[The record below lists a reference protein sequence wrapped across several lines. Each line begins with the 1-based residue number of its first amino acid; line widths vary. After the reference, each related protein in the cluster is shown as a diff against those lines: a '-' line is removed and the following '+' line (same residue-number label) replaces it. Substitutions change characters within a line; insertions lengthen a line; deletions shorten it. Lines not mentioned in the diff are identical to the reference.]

1 MVIARWKDSPGWR
14 GAFVVLALFAAP
26 PSCSSSGSASAPDAG
41 VADAAQVA
49 DAGEE
54 VTPEDAP
61 ADARGGTGGTIRGGT
76 GGTGR
81 GGSGGSGGSGGNAG
95 SGGTAPPPDAAPEP
109 EVSPTAPPNDTC
121 ADAQVIPTMTPRTEV
136 AATTRGA
143 RHDLDL
149 ACGAGGGDV
158 VFSFTLAE
166 RELVYAD
173 TLGAGFDTLLSFT
186 DACAPPD
193 GGTSAGTEPSCVNDA
208 CGGKQSQAVALL
220 PPGKHYLVLSGAPGE
235 SGDVTIHF
243 EHAPVGSGMVAALP
257 AGTAMTT
264 GMTSG
269 MGRLSLCEGGGAEN
283 SYWWTSCQG
292 FSGGPFMASTCTN
305 TMYDTMLI
313 LQIPRTANVVCND
326 DSCMFQAA
334 ISTNLPPGPGLHVL
348 SVDGYTPKQQGAYSL
363 STTRP

>member
-1 MVIARWKDSPGWR
+1 MVTARWKDSPGWR
-14 GAFVVLALFAAP
+14 GALIGLALFAAP
-26 PSCSSSGSASAPDAG
+26 PSCSSSGSGSAPDAA
-41 VADAAQVA
+41 VADAALPVEA
-49 DAGEE
+49 GGEE
-54 VTPEDAP
+54 VGPEDAP
-61 ADARGGTGGTIRGGT
+61 ADARGGAGGTVRGGT

-81 GGSGGSGGSGGNAG
+81 GGSGGSGGSGGM
-95 SGGTAPPPDAAPEP
+95 APPPDAAPVP
-109 EVSPTAPPNDTC
+109 EVSPTGPPNDTC
-121 ADAQVIPTMTPRTEV
+121 ADAQVIPTMTPRTEI
-136 AATTRGA
+136 AANTRGA

-149 ACGAGGGDV
+149 ACGPGGGDV
-158 VFSFTLAE
+158 VFSFSLAE

-193 GGTSAGTEPSCVNDA
+193 GGAGAGTEPSCVNDA

-235 SGDVTIHF
+235 SGDVTLHF
-243 EHAPVGSGMVAALP
+243 EHAPVGSGMVAALA

-264 GMTSG
+264 GVTSG

-283 SYWWTSCQG
+283 SYWWTSCQAV
-292 FSGGPFMASTCTN
+292 SGGPVMASTCAN
-305 TMYDTMLI
+305 TVYDTMLI

-334 ISTNLPPGPGLHVL
+334 ISTNLPPGAGLHVL
-348 SVDGYTPKQQGAYSL
+348 SVDGFTPKQQGAYSL
-363 STTRP
+363 STMRP